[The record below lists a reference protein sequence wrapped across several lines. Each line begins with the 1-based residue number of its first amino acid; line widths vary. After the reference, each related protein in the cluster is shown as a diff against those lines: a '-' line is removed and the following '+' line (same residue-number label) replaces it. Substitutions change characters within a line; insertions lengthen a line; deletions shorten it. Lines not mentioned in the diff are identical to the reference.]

1 MSTNV
6 VPFPLVK
13 RREFVFRQA
22 QTVSQYVKQGDPDI
36 AELYLMQQLNRQR
49 KKLERRGIS
58 EHHIERELL
67 PCDGPSFLPAEW
79 RRSRCEQDSEDEA
92 SQGWG
97 AYALCDAVPLD
108 AEQRS
113 LERPERQCPR

>member
-58 EHHIERELL
+58 EHHIERELAAL
-67 PCDGPSFLPAEW
+67 
-79 RRSRCEQDSEDEA
+79 RRAIVLASRVEEI
-92 SQGWG
+92 
-97 AYALCDAVPLD
+97 AL
-108 AEQRS
+108 
-113 LERPERQCPR
+113 